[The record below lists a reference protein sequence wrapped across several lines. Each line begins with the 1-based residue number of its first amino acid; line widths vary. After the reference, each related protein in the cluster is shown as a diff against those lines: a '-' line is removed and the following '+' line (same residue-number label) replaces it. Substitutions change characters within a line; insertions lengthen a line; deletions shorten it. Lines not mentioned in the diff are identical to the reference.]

1 MGKTI
6 HMNPP
11 RKSQPSTADESSP
24 TFEEDFLNI
33 DHWPTAWRV
42 EPDDLA
48 RGKVMVDI
56 FKVFLTHQL
65 QLARSRKTLRVHRDN
80 LHALGGQMIR
90 LWHEKPHLRKR
101 GILRMLLEA
110 IGDDGGPIVYSHQSE
125 AEQRSFDSTCRLLS
139 RLTQLR

>member
-1 MGKTI
+1 MTR
-6 HMNPP
+6 P
-11 RKSQPSTADESSP
+11 RKARASTGDEFSP
-24 TFEEDFLNI
+24 TFEEDYLDI

-42 EPDDLA
+42 EQDDVA
-48 RGKVMVDI
+48 RGKVMVDL

-90 LWHEKPHLRKR
+90 IWHEQPHLRKR

-110 IGDDGGPIVYSHQSE
+110 IGDDGGPIVYPHLTE
-125 AEQRSFDSTCRLLS
+125 ADQRSFDSTCKLLH
-139 RLTQLR
+139 RLTTLR

>member
-1 MGKTI
+1 MTRPK
-6 HMNPP
+6 
-11 RKSQPSTADESSP
+11 KSRPSTGDEFSP
-24 TFEEDFLNI
+24 TLEEDYLDI

-90 LWHEKPHLRKR
+90 IWHEKPHLRKR

-110 IGDDGGPIVYSHQSE
+110 ISDDGGPIVYTPLTE
-125 AEQRSFDSTCRLLS
+125 AEQRSFDSTCRLLH
-139 RLTQLR
+139 RFTTLR

>member
-1 MGKTI
+1 VTR
-6 HMNPP
+6 P
-11 RKSQPSTADESSP
+11 RKARPSAGDESSP
-24 TFEEDFLNI
+24 TFEEDYLDI

-48 RGKVMVDI
+48 RGKVMVDL

-90 LWHEKPHLRKR
+90 IWHEKPHLQKR

-110 IGDDGGPIVYSHQSE
+110 IGDDGGPILYTPLTE
-125 AEQRSFDSTCRLLS
+125 ADLRSFDSTCKLLH
-139 RLTQLR
+139 RFTTFR